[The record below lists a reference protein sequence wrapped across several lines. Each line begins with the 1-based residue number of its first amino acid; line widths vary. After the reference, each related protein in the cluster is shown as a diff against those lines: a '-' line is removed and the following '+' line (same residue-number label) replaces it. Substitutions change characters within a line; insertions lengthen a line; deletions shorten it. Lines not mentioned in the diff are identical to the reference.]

1 MVAAA
6 DSRSTKVE
14 VVPAGSLTSEQ
25 LARWSQIQA
34 SDPALASPFFCPQF
48 TSIVAVARDDVHVGV
63 LEQDGRTV
71 GFFPFHRG
79 RSGAGRPVGWRISDY
94 QGVIAERGAEWDAK
108 ELIRACGLKTWQ
120 FDHVIAARPE
130 FEPFARIQTESPFM
144 DLSRGFEAYLRERR
158 EAGVGEI
165 GAAHR
170 KMRKLAREHGELRF
184 EPHSAEP
191 EALATLLRWKQEQYL
206 RTGVS
211 DTLARDWIRRVLEL
225 VHVRQDESF
234 AGLLS
239 LLFAGERIVAAHLG
253 LRSASVWHYWFP
265 AYDPALARYSPGI
278 ALLLKMAEHAPSV
291 ALGTI
296 DLGRGEE
303 RYKGSLKSGAVP
315 LIEGRVE
322 LPSLAAA
329 MGGLRR
335 SARGLIRRT
344 AVARPARRA
353 LRRVLGRA

>member
-1 MVAAA
+1 V
-6 DSRSTKVE
+6 RSTTVQ
-14 VVPAGSLTSEQ
+14 VVPARSLTSEQ
-25 LARWSQIQA
+25 LARWSHIQA
-34 SDPALASPFFCPQF
+34 GEPALASPFFCPQF
-48 TSIVAVARDDVHVGV
+48 TSIVGVARDDVYVGV

-79 RSGAGRPVGWRISDY
+79 RAGAGRPVGWRISDY
-94 QGVIAERGAEWDAK
+94 QGVIAERSAEWDAK
-108 ELIRACGLKTWQ
+108 ELIRACGLKTWE

-130 FEPFARIQTESPFM
+130 FEPFGRVQGQSPFM
-144 DLSRGFEAYLRERR
+144 DLSHGFEAYLRERR

-165 GAAHR
+165 GAARR

-184 EPHSAEP
+184 EPHAAGP
-191 EALATLLRWKQEQYL
+191 EALATLLRWKQQQYL

-211 DTLARDWIRRVLEL
+211 DTLAQSWIRRVLEL
-225 VHVRQDESF
+225 VHARQEESF

-239 LLFAGERIVAAHLG
+239 LLFAGDRIVAAHLG
-253 LRSASVWHYWFP
+253 IRSVSVWHYWFP

-296 DLGRGEE
+296 DLGRGDE
-303 RYKGSLKSGAVP
+303 RYKGSLMSGAAP
-315 LIEGRVE
+315 LLVGRVE

-329 MGGLRR
+329 MWRLRR
-335 SARGLIRRT
+335 SARALIRRT
-344 AVARPARRA
+344 SVARPARRA
-353 LRRVLGRA
+353 LRRMRGRA

>member
-1 MVAAA
+1 VKP
-6 DSRSTKVE
+6 STVQ
-14 VVPAGSLTSEQ
+14 VVPVRSLTSDQ
-25 LARWSQIQA
+25 LARWSHIQT
-34 SDPALASPFFCPQF
+34 SEPALASPFFCPQF
-48 TSIVAVARDDVHVGV
+48 TSIVGVARDDVHVGV

-79 RSGAGRPVGWRISDY
+79 RGGAGRPVGWRISDY

-108 ELIRACGLKTWQ
+108 ELIRACGLKTWE
-120 FDHVIAARPE
+120 FDHVIAAQPE
-130 FEPFARIQTESPFM
+130 FEPFGRLQGRSPIM

-165 GAAHR
+165 GSARR

-184 EPHSAEP
+184 EPHAAAP

-211 DTLARDWIRRVLEL
+211 DTLARAWIRQVLEL
-225 VHVRQDESF
+225 VHARQEERF

-239 LLFAGERIVAAHLG
+239 LLYAGDRIVAAHLG
-253 LRSASVWHYWFP
+253 IRSVSVWHYWFP

-296 DLGRGEE
+296 DLGRGDE
-303 RYKGSLKSGAVP
+303 RYKGSLMSGAVP
-315 LIEGRVE
+315 LFEGRVE

-329 MGGLRR
+329 MSRLRR
-335 SARGLIRRT
+335 NARSLIRRT
-344 AVARPARRA
+344 SVARPARRV
-353 LRRVLGRA
+353 LRRVRGRA